1 MKHARPT
8 RTSTPW
14 VFAAL
19 AALAIALTALASC
32 TMVGDSLNGIRMR
45 DEGPT
50 SCIKDCNDTY
60 KALYDAEQKLHTEN
74 VDACQ
79 SLDQP
84 DKGSCL
90 TAEDARHTAA
100 MTALGDGKIECQNN
114 CHRQGS
120 GTAG

>member
-1 MKHARPT
+1 MKQARPS

-19 AALAIALTALASC
+19 AALAIALVALASC
-32 TMVGDSLNGIRMR
+32 TMVGDSLNGIRMKA
-45 DEGPT
+45 EGPT
-50 SCIKDCNDTY
+50 SCIKDCNDAY
-60 KALYDAEQKLHTEN
+60 KTLYDEEQKLHAAN
-74 VDACQ
+74 VEACQ
-79 SLDQP
+79 SLAQP
-84 DKGSCL
+84 DKAACL

-100 MTALGDGKIECQNN
+100 MDALGDGKIECQNN